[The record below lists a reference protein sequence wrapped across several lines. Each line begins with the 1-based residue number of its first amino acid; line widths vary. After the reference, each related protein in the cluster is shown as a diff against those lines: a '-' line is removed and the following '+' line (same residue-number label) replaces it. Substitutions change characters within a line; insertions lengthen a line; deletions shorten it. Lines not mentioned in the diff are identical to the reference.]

1 MHGVWVG
8 CTQSC
13 MGHIPHTACMAGNF
27 QQTTCDY
34 ATTQQAIELLN
45 VWSAQY
51 NKLGCHSLQKILSV
65 KFKI

>member
-13 MGHIPHTACMAGNF
+13 TCMAGNF
-27 QQTTCDY
+27 QQTTCDD
-34 ATTQQAIELLN
+34 ATTQQAIKLLN

-51 NKLGCHSLQKILSV
+51 NKVGCHSLSICELQNLDACRSM
-65 KFKI
+65 